1 MSNRAA
7 TAFALV
13 RPPGHHAEADRAM
26 GFCLFNNVAV
36 AAAHAIAA
44 YNLKRV
50 LIVDWDVH
58 HGNGTQHTFEI
69 RRDVLFMSTHMWPE
83 YPGTGDFEEV
93 GRGDGAG
100 FSVNVPLAYGM
111 GDADYSAVFEQVLAP
126 IANAY
131 QPELV
136 LVSAGFDAH
145 EADPLGQMRVT
156 ARGFARLCALVK
168 DVADR
173 HARGRLA
180 LVLEGGYD
188 LRGLAESVRA
198 CVDVCFDGSGVT
210 ELDVR
215 AGDGEISEACREA
228 IARAR
233 QVQQQYWPV

>member
-1 MSNRAA
+1 
-7 TAFALV
+7 
-13 RPPGHHAEADRAM
+13 M
-26 GFCLFNNVAV
+26 GFCLFNNAAV
-36 AAAHAIAA
+36 AAAHALASG
-44 YNLKRV
+44 LQRV
-50 LIVDWDVH
+50 LIVDIDVH
-58 HGNGTQHTFEI
+58 HGNGTQHIFET

-100 FSVNVPLAYGM
+100 FTVNVPLAYGM
-111 GDADYSAVFEQVLAP
+111 DDADYAAVFEQVLVP

-131 QPELV
+131 EPELV

-145 EADPLGQMRVT
+145 EADPLGQMRLT
-156 ARGFARLCALVK
+156 ARGFARLCSMIK
-168 DVADR
+168 GIADR

-198 CVDVCFDGSGVT
+198 CVEVCVDDPGVAEPVDGMIG
-210 ELDVR
+210 
-215 AGDGEISEACREA
+215 EACREA

-233 QVQQQYWPV
+233 QVHRRFWPV